1 MWYLYKLITIL
12 CFLFDDGVGIRVDYR
27 HRQFF
32 LQHRIVIGHSRAA
45 PDGLV
50 QVVHGDPAHERS
62 TM

>member
-12 CFLFDDGVGIRVDYR
+12 CFSFDDGVGIRVDYR

-32 LQHRIVIGHSRAA
+32 LQCRIVIGHSRAA

-50 QVVHGDPAHERS
+50 QVVHGGVVEVV
-62 TM
+62 